1 MSVECEILERAVKM
15 RGEINCR
22 EICKKDLMCPFVDDV
37 KVIPDKK
44 GSSSQGV
51 SDDASPYNQSILQLI
66 RGEK

>member
-1 MSVECEILERAVKM
+1 MSVECEILERAVKI
-15 RGEINCR
+15 RGRINCR
-22 EICKKDLMCPFVDDV
+22 EICKNDLMCPFIDDA

-51 SDDASPYNQSILQLI
+51 PNETIPYNQSILQLI